1 MTPSARLAAL
11 VELFIEWEEAR
22 EPAEKIVTA
31 YFRSRRYAGSKDRR
45 WISNLF
51 YKSLRNMGQIV
62 DLVKKNTSPISAE
75 KRAVA
80 ALLKL
85 ENIPVEDIK
94 RIYLEGPHAIT
105 FDEGDLDALAA
116 GELPFNPE
124 LNFQSWISEKLK
136 AQYQDRF
143 PQIATAYQDAAPT
156 TFRVNRL
163 KADRDQVLSILAGEG
178 IEARATDI
186 SPDGIILS
194 GRTNLNAHSLMRD
207 GLIEPQDEAAQ
218 ISAVLTGVKSGQS
231 IMDYC
236 AGGGGKTL
244 ALGAIME
251 NEGRLLALD
260 VDGRRMQDI
269 EPRATRAR
277 LDIVEIDRVQG
288 LPDSPAENEKFD
300 CVYVDAPCSGSGTWR
315 RQPDQ
320 KWRLTE
326 ERFKDLL
333 SIQKS
338 ILEKAHHFVK
348 PGGTLVYATCSI
360 LNEENQ
366 KQINAF
372 LKTHS
377 DFKLQD
383 IQDTEFDLPAG
394 AIESGMLALTPDVI
408 GADGFF
414 TAILRKN

>member
-11 VELFIEWEEAR
+11 VELFDQWQGAR
-22 EPAEKIVTA
+22 EPAEIIVTA
-31 YFRSRRYAGSKDRR
+31 YFRNRRYAGSKDRR

-62 DLVKKNTSPISAE
+62 DFIEKNNPVTTSE

-85 ENIPVEDIK
+85 EDISVEDLK
-94 RIYLEGPHAIT
+94 GIYLEGPHAIT
-105 FDEGDLDALAA
+105 FDDGDLDALAA
-116 GELPFNPE
+116 GELPFDPE

-136 AQYQDRF
+136 TQYQDHF
-143 PQIATAYQDAAPT
+143 PKVAAAYQEGAPT

-163 KADRDQVLSILAGEG
+163 KANREQVLAALKEEG
-178 IEARATDI
+178 FDARATEI

-194 GRTNLNAHSLMRD
+194 GRANLNAHPLMRD
-207 GLIEPQDEAAQ
+207 GHIEPQDEAAQ
-218 ISAVLTGVKSGQS
+218 ISAILTDVKPGQS
-231 IMDYC
+231 VMDYC

-244 ALGAIME
+244 ALGALME

-269 EPRATRAR
+269 EPRAARAG
-277 LDIVEIDRVQG
+277 LGIVKMDRVQG
-288 LPDSPAENEKFD
+288 LPETPSEQDLFD

-326 ERFKDLL
+326 ERFKDLIN
-333 SIQKS
+333 IQKS
-338 ILEKAHHFVK
+338 ILEKAHKFVK
-348 PGGTLVYATCSI
+348 PGGKLVYATCSI
-360 LNEENQ
+360 LEEENQ
-366 KQINAF
+366 KQISAF
-372 LKTHS
+372 LKTQS
-377 DFKLQD
+377 DFKVAT
-383 IQDTEFDLPAG
+383 IKGAEMGLPASACNG
-394 AIESGMLALTPDVI
+394 GMLTLTPDAI

-414 TAILRKN
+414 TAILQKN